1 MIEMVVL
8 ILLFRLF
15 SDGFLL
21 CDHGL
26 DFFRSTYVRIQSL
39 KIKNQLFAQFDIII
53 SRTTENL
60 QPVRTYALLLK
71 LLLASIILRTTGF
84 LFVSPE
90 GVL

>member
-26 DFFRSTYVRIQSL
+26 DFL
-39 KIKNQLFAQFDIII
+39 DQLM
-53 SRTTENL
+53 
-60 QPVRTYALLLK
+60 
-71 LLLASIILRTTGF
+71 
-84 LFVSPE
+84 
-90 GVL
+90 